1 MEFSLEQL
9 DAVSES
15 LVADLVKNASRD
27 HATVVTFSGD
37 LGAGKTTL
45 IQSLARKIGVAEDL
59 QSPTFVI
66 YKIYHVS
73 SGPADSMPAVPFK
86 HVVHG
91 DMYRLESSD
100 EIRDLG
106 WGQLVLDPENILFI
120 EWPEKIADI
129 VPPWATRI
137 ALAHQDGG
145 ASRIVTVE
153 NS

>member
-9 DAVSES
+9 DTVAEN
-15 LVADLVKNASRD
+15 LAADLVSDSRGD
-27 HATVVTFSGD
+27 RAAVVTFSGD

-45 IQSLARKIGVAEDL
+45 IQALAQKLGVTQDL

-66 YKIYHVS
+66 YKIYHTPS
-73 SGPADSMPAVPFK
+73 RLPFK
-86 HVVHG
+86 HIIHG

-106 WGQLVLDPENILFI
+106 WDQLVLDPENILFI

-137 ALAHQDGG
+137 TLAHQDGG
-145 ASRIVTVE
+145 ASRILTVE
-153 NS
+153 KQQK